1 MRVMR
6 RTVTRRNA
14 GPHFQRRASLR
25 HDVSVR
31 GAVIVKVGDAT
42 RTAGCLILDL
52 SLGGAK
58 VELDEDGPLPDKV
71 LLYESHRENVYECS
85 IRWRDGRSVGL
96 SFLDQIALS
105 ERRALI
111 SEVSHGVVESMR
123 DLLNDNEPQ
132 T

>member
-1 MRVMR
+1 M
-6 RTVTRRNA
+6 
-14 GPHFQRRASLR
+14 
-25 HDVSVR
+25 
-31 GAVIVKVGDAT
+31 
-42 RTAGCLILDL
+42 
-52 SLGGAK
+52 
-58 VELDEDGPLPDKV
+58 
-71 LLYESHRENVYECS
+71 LLYEAHRENVYECS